1 MMCAALL
8 GHEVA
13 GTPADA
19 VSRIVALVRRMGPLP
34 GWPDAKPRE
43 IIEAMRAD
51 KKAREGKLRF
61 VLAKKIGQAR
71 TFDGVAEKTVECVL
85 RCAPQV
91 FVKPVESLGN
101 CNG

>member
-1 MMCAALL
+1 V
-8 GHEVA
+8 EE
-13 GTPADA
+13 TPADS

-34 GWPDAKPRE
+34 LWPDVKPRE
-43 IIEAMRAD
+43 ILDAMRSD
-51 KKAREGKLRF
+51 KKARAGKLRF
-61 VLAKKIGQAR
+61 VLAKKIGQTR
-71 TFDGVAEKTVECVL
+71 TYEGVAEKTVECVL